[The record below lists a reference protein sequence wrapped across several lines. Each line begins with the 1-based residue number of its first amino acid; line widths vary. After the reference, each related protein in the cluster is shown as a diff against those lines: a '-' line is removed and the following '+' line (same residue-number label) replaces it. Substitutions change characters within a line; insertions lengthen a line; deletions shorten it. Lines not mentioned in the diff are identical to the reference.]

1 MNALLPGYI
10 SHDLAIKATAVCCLL
25 DCPEDPIWSCCFM
38 SCNPSAAPVDP
49 SPHAPQP
56 SSTSGSSCRTPPPF
70 LLFNMSPSGNGAS
83 VPLDCPQCGQSFRRR
98 EHLSRHLDR
107 HSGARAYA
115 CSICKKS
122 FPRRCASPP
131 FRHRSGYLLPM
142 RAPTNELA

>member
-1 MNALLPGYI
+1 MLSCRDIYLMIWPSRPLPYAVSLIVPKIRYGVVVSCRATLPPHQSILPRTPHNLQAL
-10 SHDLAIKATAVCCLL
+10 
-25 DCPEDPIWSCCFM
+25 
-38 SCNPSAAPVDP
+38 
-49 SPHAPQP
+49 
-56 SSTSGSSCRTPPPF
+56 TSSSCRTPPPF

-122 FPRRCASPP
+122 FPRRCAIPP